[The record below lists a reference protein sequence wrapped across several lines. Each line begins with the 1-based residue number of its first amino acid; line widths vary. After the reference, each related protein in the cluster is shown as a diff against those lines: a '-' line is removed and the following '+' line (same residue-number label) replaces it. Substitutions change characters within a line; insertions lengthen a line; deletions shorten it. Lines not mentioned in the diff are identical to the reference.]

1 MVMICWSITRFLSFI
16 IFCLRPD
23 VAGWSFL
30 GDTATYKLLVWA
42 FGATNKMYTS
52 HTQTAQDRSLIP
64 AMTSLVMG
72 QGSLAKNGKFVC
84 DPEKLPHMNVT

>member
-1 MVMICWSITRFLSFI
+1 MWLAGVSWET
-16 IFCLRPD
+16 LRPTSY
-23 VAGWSFL
+23 WS
-30 GDTATYKLLVWA
+30 GP